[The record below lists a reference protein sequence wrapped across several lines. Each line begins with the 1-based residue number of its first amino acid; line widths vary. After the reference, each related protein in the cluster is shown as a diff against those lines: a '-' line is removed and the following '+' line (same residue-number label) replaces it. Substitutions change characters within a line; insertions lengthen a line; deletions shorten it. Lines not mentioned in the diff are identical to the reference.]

1 MVVWRVRSFSGGVER
16 FFRESRRQALSST
29 AVPLKMNGQEL
40 LRSNLALIERLVRFV
55 CQRAQV
61 VGLEVEDF
69 ASTVKLALIEDDYS
83 VLRAWEGR
91 SSLATYLTVVIQRLL
106 ADERFRTLGRWRPS
120 SEAKRMGESG
130 VLLDLLIRRDGRT
143 LADAIPI
150 VLAADSSLTAGDIEA
165 MATRLPIRAAR
176 MRLVEL
182 KPVIAETAAAPD
194 STESAVSQREVRRL
208 SERTSTIAGEVIASL
223 PVRDRMLLRLRF
235 GSMMSIADAARIL
248 NMPQRPL
255 YRRLEQIL
263 AALRESLLEADIDA
277 SSAEELIGSAFA
289 SLDFGLNDAEKDAP
303 LPVSREEGEGQR
315 GVIS

>member
-1 MVVWRVRSFSGGVER
+1 
-16 FFRESRRQALSST
+16 
-29 AVPLKMNGQEL
+29 MNGQEL